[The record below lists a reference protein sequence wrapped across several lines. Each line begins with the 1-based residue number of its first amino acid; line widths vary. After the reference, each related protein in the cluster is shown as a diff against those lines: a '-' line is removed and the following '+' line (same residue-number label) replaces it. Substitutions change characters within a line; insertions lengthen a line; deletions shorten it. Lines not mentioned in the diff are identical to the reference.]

1 MSLQEGK
8 EFECRGIN
16 CFYCKETKTNAIN
29 IKNLTSQIKLL
40 KKNVMSMK
48 PNVEEEENMCRS
60 SKGKQAEKTKED

>member
-16 CFYCKETKTNAIN
+16 CFYCKETKTNAMN
-29 IKNLTSQIKLL
+29 IKNL